1 MKRII
6 APVLFAVVFF
16 LAGVISA
23 GNKTA
28 WQKPQTRVGN
38 EVEFL
43 NPEGRAGAPFSE
55 AVRVGKLLILSGQ
68 LGRDPKTGALAAG
81 GVGAETRQALENIK
95 VTLERYGSSLSRVV
109 KCTVMLADIDERD
122 GMNKVYMEYFNKN
135 RPARSAFGAG
145 GLAMGARVEIECWAV
160 VD

>member
-6 APVLFAVVFF
+6 AAVSVAVAFF
-16 LAGVISA
+16 LAGAIFA

-28 WQKPQTRVGN
+28 WPKPQARPGN
-38 EVEFL
+38 EVQFL
-43 NPEGRAGAPFSE
+43 NPQGRAAAPFSE
-55 AVRVGKLLILSGQ
+55 AVRVGRLLILSGQ

-81 GVGAETRQALENIK
+81 GVEAETRQALENIK
-95 VTLERYGSSLSRVV
+95 AALERYGSSLSRVV
-109 KCTVMLADIDERD
+109 KCTVMLADIGERD
-122 GMNKVYMEYFNKN
+122 GMNKVYMEYFTKD
-135 RPARSAFGAG
+135 RPARSAFGVS